1 MDVDRQRA
9 AQDRVNPLNT
19 EALARLQAV
28 MRPGPVL
35 ILAHH
40 NPDPD
45 ALAAG
50 AGLAY
55 LLEYAWGIASHKAFS
70 GLVARAENVAMLRH
84 LTPGWI
90 EIESL
95 EDAPKHTAIALV
107 DSQPGAGNNLLPD
120 EHVPEAVFDH
130 HEPFRP
136 PSGEVAYLDL
146 RPEMGATATLIYQH
160 LEVAGLPIPPRL
172 ATALFYG
179 IKTDTRGLSRG
190 TAPGDEAAYLSL
202 LANVDRAALLQVE
215 YAKRPPVFFKGVV
228 EGLATARVHQSA
240 VVAELDEMH
249 RSDFAADLADQ
260 LIALEGTRGVLCLG
274 RHKGVLQLSVRT
286 IPMGEDAGL
295 LIQELVAGLGKGG
308 GHGTIAGGQVVLTG
322 EEPTVIAAEIAD
334 RFLTLMGERETPGKL
349 LIQSNNAPSG

>member
-1 MDVDRQRA
+1 MPVDPEPLTNTGNRSPES
-9 AQDRVNPLNT
+9 VNPLSK
-19 EALARLQAV
+19 EALERLRQV
-28 MRPGPVL
+28 MIPGPVL

-55 LLEYAWGIASHKAFS
+55 LLEYKWGIASHKVFS

-84 LTPGWI
+84 LTPGWT
-90 EIESL
+90 EIDSL
-95 EDAPKHTAIALV
+95 EDAPAHKAIALV

-120 EHVPEAVFDH
+120 SRVPEAVFDH

-136 PSGEVAYLDL
+136 PSEEVAYLDL
-146 RPEMGATATLIYQH
+146 RPEMGATATLIFQH

-190 TAPGDEAAYLSL
+190 TAPGDEVAYLTL
-202 LANVDRAALLQVE
+202 LANVDRSALLQVE
-215 YAKRPPVFFKGVV
+215 HAKRPAVFFKGLV
-228 EGLATARVHQSA
+228 EGLATTQVHESA
-240 VVAELDEMH
+240 VVADLGEIH

-274 RHKGVLQLSVRT
+274 THEGILQLSVRT
-286 IPMGEDAGL
+286 IPLGEDAGL
-295 LIQELVAGLGKGG
+295 LVQELVAELGKGG
-308 GHGTIAGGQVVLTG
+308 GHGAIAGGQVVLGGQDHT
-322 EEPTVIAAEIAD
+322 PIVARIVS
-334 RFLTLMGERETPGKL
+334 RFLAAMGEGATPGKL
-349 LIQSNNAPSG
+349 LVQ